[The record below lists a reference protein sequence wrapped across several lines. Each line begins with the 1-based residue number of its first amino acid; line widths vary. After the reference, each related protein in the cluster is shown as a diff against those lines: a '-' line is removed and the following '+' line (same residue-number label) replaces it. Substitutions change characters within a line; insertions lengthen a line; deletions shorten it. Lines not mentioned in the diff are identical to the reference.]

1 MDSSWIGGTTEKSLV
16 GSQSSSTW
24 WLLFSVPLH
33 HPETFD
39 ISRLTLI
46 THQQGPVSRPGSPAW
61 LKAGDK
67 AVGFVLLCCF
77 LPSFLSGDTQFF
89 PMEVGAWQRVP
100 FPPACVAL

>member
-39 ISRLTLI
+39 ISRLTSLI
-46 THQQGPVSRPGSPAW
+46 SR
-61 LKAGDK
+61 
-67 AVGFVLLCCF
+67 VL
-77 LPSFLSGDTQFF
+77 
-89 PMEVGAWQRVP
+89 
-100 FPPACVAL
+100 